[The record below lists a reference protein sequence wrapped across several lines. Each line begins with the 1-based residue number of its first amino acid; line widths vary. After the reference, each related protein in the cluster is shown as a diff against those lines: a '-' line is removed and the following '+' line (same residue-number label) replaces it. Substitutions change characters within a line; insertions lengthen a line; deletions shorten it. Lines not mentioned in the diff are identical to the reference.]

1 MALTHSIKAFVCIE
15 VLRQWEQLYRL
26 DNCGYAILL
35 QDWFYKDLYS
45 LVLRPSRVF
54 WDWSHTLKL
63 RYCMFKKKKKS
74 SSVNEISKS
83 DNYMKEIVENMW
95 HAGLWH
101 LWKFWGHSSSSLFL
115 LNCSDFQLLP
125 RKIFWILYLW
135 VHRFPNTSFFSFSNL
150 LFSYNFSQKNYHLSE
165 KFVKNSSEFLKLKQE
180 SETGNGL
187 KTTAQMLWE
196 RWTRQSL
203 RLL

>member
-1 MALTHSIKAFVCIE
+1 MKYQNLTITWK
-15 VLRQWEQLYRL
+15 R
-26 DNCGYAILL
+26 
-35 QDWFYKDLYS
+35 
-45 LVLRPSRVF
+45 
-54 WDWSHTLKL
+54 
-63 RYCMFKKKKKS
+63 
-74 SSVNEISKS
+74 
-83 DNYMKEIVENMW
+83 
-95 HAGLWH
+95 
-101 LWKFWGHSSSSLFL
+101 LWKTCDMLVCDTCENFEDTVPLPCFYLTAQIFSS
-115 LNCSDFQLLP
+115 CSG
-125 RKIFWILYLW
+125 KYSVTTLYLW

-203 RLL
+203 RLFYHTPGAVSAAWALMNKGPHIVWHTEA